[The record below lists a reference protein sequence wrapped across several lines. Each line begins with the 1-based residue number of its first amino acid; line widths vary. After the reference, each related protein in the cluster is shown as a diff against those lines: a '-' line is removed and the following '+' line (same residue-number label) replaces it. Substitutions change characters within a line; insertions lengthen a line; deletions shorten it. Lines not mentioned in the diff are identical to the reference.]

1 MKKVFALLPMVAVI
15 TACSSFNKQ
24 PEPVTK
30 VEVVSPPKEE
40 SVVMPRDEYEARA
53 AHAVAKR
60 EKQVQ
65 SSISRA
71 PEWMSVLPVSDNA
84 VYANGSGVSM
94 DMSMA
99 DYKAKLFAYGKIC
112 MSAGGKV
119 SQQAKMFMQDN
130 SSASYETSE
139 LTIRSLCPSVDL
151 TGVETKEIQRVAEGT
166 RFRSYALVSLPIG
179 EANLLQKRKDALKLE
194 KRASLRSDSAF
205 EELDQREKSDVKQ

>member
-1 MKKVFALLPMVAVI
+1 MKKLFVLLPIVAVI
-15 TACSSFNKQ
+15 TACSSFNKK

-30 VEVVSPPKEE
+30 AETVIL
-40 SVVMPRDEYEARA
+40 PRDEYEARA
-53 AHAVAKR
+53 VHAVAKR
-60 EKQVQ
+60 EKQVEN
-65 SSISRA
+65 SISRA
-71 PEWMSVLPVSDNA
+71 PEWMSVLPISDNA

-112 MSAGGKV
+112 MAAGGQV
-119 SQQAKMFMQDN
+119 SQQAKVFMQDN

-151 TGVETKEIQRVAEGT
+151 TGVETKEVKRVAEGT

-179 EANLLQKRKDALKLE
+179 EANVLQKRKDNLKLE
-194 KRASLRSDSAF
+194 KRAASRSDSAF
-205 EELDQREKSDVKQ
+205 EELDQREKSEAKQ